1 MKRIL
6 PVILIIIILLGV
18 PGTLMVTHGN
28 LFPPEEEPY
37 HITALIDQINV
48 DDSFTIQ
55 LIQGAQLAQYQA
67 EKDGYKVEQT
77 VITYNSPSWME
88 DFEKRNAVSNLV
100 ISLSSDAA
108 DVLLAAARANPDKLY
123 VSIDMSYGDE
133 ELPPNLE
140 NIVFRSNEPSCVAG
154 YVAGTLTETG
164 KIGFLSGM
172 DIPSVNSFYYGFCAG
187 ADLAAADWG
196 KDIEVI
202 RKTANTFNEANL
214 GYYLTK
220 QLYQEGCDI
229 CFMVAGATGAGGMK
243 AAEEMKKY
251 IIGVDNDQGYLAPG
265 FVLFSVVKDIKSAV
279 KKSVIEHIENND
291 LISGGTIS
299 IGYAED
305 GVGIVSYLKP
315 VITAE
320 LEERADILESLIQ
333 LGFVPVPDDEESYH
347 KFDAE
352 EMKKFI
358 YNLPDRNPNWSITFT
373 DPN

>member
-6 PVILIIIILLGV
+6 PVILIIVILLGV
-18 PGTLMVTHGN
+18 PGVLMVTHGN

-37 HITALIDQINV
+37 HITLLIDAINV
-48 DDSFTIQ
+48 DDSFTVQ
-55 LIQGAQLAQYQA
+55 LLQGTQQAQYQA

-77 VITYNSPSWME
+77 IITYESPSWKE
-88 DFEKRNAVSNLV
+88 DFEKRNAVSDLV
-100 ISLSSDAA
+100 ISLSTDAA
-108 DVLLAAARANPDKLY
+108 EILLETARANPDKSY
-123 VSIDMSYGDE
+123 VTIDFSYDDE
-133 ELPPNLE
+133 DLPPNLE
-140 NIVFRSNEPSCVAG
+140 DIVFRSNEPSCVAG
-154 YVAGTLTETG
+154 YIAAVLTETG

-251 IIGVDNDQGYLAPG
+251 VIGVDSDQGYLAPG
-265 FVLFSVVKDIKSAV
+265 FVLFSVVKDVRSAV
-279 KKSVIEHIENND
+279 MDVVLEHIEHRD
-291 LISGGTIS
+291 LVRGGTVS
-299 IGYAED
+299 LGYTENAV
-305 GVGIVSYLKP
+305 GVVSYLRP
-315 VITAE
+315 VVTPE
-320 LEERADILESLIQ
+320 LEEYADITEDLIRF
-333 LGFVPVPDDEESYH
+333 GFVTIPDDEESYNEINIEEVR
-347 KFDAE
+347 KFL
-352 EMKKFI
+352 
-358 YNLPDRNPNWSITFT
+358 YSLPERNPNWTITFT

>member
-6 PVILIIIILLGV
+6 PVILIIVILLGV
-18 PGTLMVTHGN
+18 PGVLMVTHGN
-28 LFPPEEEPY
+28 LFPPEKEPY
-37 HITALIDQINV
+37 HITALIDQVNV
-48 DDSFTIQ
+48 DDSFTVQ
-55 LIQGAQLAQYQA
+55 LIQGAQQAQYQA

-77 VITYNSPSWME
+77 VISYNSPSWLE
-88 DFEKRNAVSNLV
+88 DFEKRNAVSDLV
-100 ISLSSDAA
+100 ISLSTGAEEI
-108 DVLLAAARANPDKLY
+108 LLEAARANPDNSY
-123 VSIDMSYGDE
+123 VTIDFSYDDE
-133 ELPPNLE
+133 DLPPNLE
-140 NIVFRSNEPSCVAG
+140 DIVFRSNEPSCVAG

-251 IIGVDNDQGYLAPG
+251 VIGVDSDQGYLAPG
-265 FVLFSVVKDIKSAV
+265 FVLFSVVKDVRSAV
-279 KKSVIEHIENND
+279 MDVVLEHIEHRD
-291 LISGGTIS
+291 LVRGGTVS
-299 IGYAED
+299 LGYTENAV
-305 GVGIVSYLKP
+305 GVVSYLRP
-315 VITAE
+315 VVTPE
-320 LEERADILESLIQ
+320 LEEYADITEDLIRF
-333 LGFVPVPDDEESYH
+333 GFVTIPDDEESYNEINIEEVR
-347 KFDAE
+347 KFL
-352 EMKKFI
+352 
-358 YNLPDRNPNWSITFT
+358 YNLPERNPNWTITLT
-373 DPN
+373 QPN

>member
-1 MKRIL
+1 MKQRLLAVLIV
-6 PVILIIIILLGV
+6 VILLAV

-37 HITALIDQINV
+37 HITLLIDAINV
-48 DDSFTIQ
+48 DDAFTVQ
-55 LIQGAQLAQYQA
+55 LIQGTQQAQYQA
-67 EKDGYKVEQT
+67 EKDGCKVEQT
-77 VITYNSPSWME
+77 VITYESSSWKE
-88 DFEKRNAVSNLV
+88 DFEKRNAVSDLV
-100 ISLSSDAA
+100 ISLSTGAEEI
-108 DVLLAAARANPDKLY
+108 LLEAARANPDNSY
-123 VSIDMSYGDE
+123 VTLDFSYGDE
-133 ELPPNLE
+133 VLPPNLE
-140 NIVFRSNEPSCVAG
+140 DIVFRSNEPSCVAG

-251 IIGVDNDQGYLAPG
+251 VIGVDSDQGYLAPG

-279 KKSVIEHIENND
+279 QEGVLEHIEHRD
-291 LISGGTIS
+291 LVRGGTIS

-305 GVGIVSYLKP
+305 GVGIVSYLQP

-320 LEERADILESLIQ
+320 LEDRADILENLIR
-333 LGFVPVPDDEESYH
+333 LGFVQVPDDEDSYNL
-347 KFDAE
+347 FNAE
-352 EMKKFI
+352 DVKKFI
-358 YNLPDRNPNWSITFT
+358 YNLPEPNPKWTITLNQ
-373 DPN
+373 PK

>member
-1 MKRIL
+1 MKQRLLAVLIV
-6 PVILIIIILLGV
+6 VILLAV

-28 LFPPEEEPY
+28 LFPAEEEPY
-37 HITALIDQINV
+37 RVTAVIDDVDI
-48 DDSFTIQ
+48 DDSFTVQ
-55 LIQGAQLAQYQA
+55 LVMGMQQAQYLA
-67 EKDGYKVEQT
+67 EKEGRIVEQT
-77 VITYNSPSWME
+77 IISYNNPLWRE
-88 DFEKRNAVSNLV
+88 YFEKSNAKSNLV
-100 ISLSSDAA
+100 ISLSTKMA
-108 DVLLAAARANPDKLY
+108 DVFLEAARANPDKSY
-123 VSIDMSYGDE
+123 VSVDLSYDVE

-140 NIVFRSNEPSCVAG
+140 NIIFRSNEPSCVAG

-164 KIGFLSGM
+164 KIGFLAGM

-187 ADLAAADWG
+187 ADLAAADRD

-202 RKTANTFNEANL
+202 RKTADTFSEANL

-220 QLYQEGCDI
+220 QMYQEGCDI
-229 CFMVAGATGAGGMK
+229 CFMVAGTTGAGGMK

-251 IIGVDNDQGYLAPG
+251 VIGVDSDQAYLAPG
-265 FVLFSVVKDIKSAV
+265 FVLFSVIKDVKSAV
-279 KKSVIEHIENND
+279 RDGVLEHIE
-291 LISGGTIS
+291 SGGLVQGGTVS
-299 IGYAED
+299 IGYAEG
-305 GVGIVSYLKP
+305 GVGIVSYLRP

-358 YNLPDRNPNWSITFT
+358 YNLPDRNPKWSLTFNQ
-373 DPN
+373 PK